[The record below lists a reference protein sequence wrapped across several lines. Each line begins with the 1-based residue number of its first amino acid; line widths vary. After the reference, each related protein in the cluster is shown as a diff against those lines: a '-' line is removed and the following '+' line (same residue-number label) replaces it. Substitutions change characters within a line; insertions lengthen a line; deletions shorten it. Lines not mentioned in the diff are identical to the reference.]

1 MMPAVTATTPMV
13 VPLGTMTIV
22 RKAVMMSP
30 HTAHAAAFSGRMDD
44 RVGRR
49 CGWAVAG

>member
-1 MMPAVTATTPMV
+1 MMPAVTATTPLV

-22 RKAVMMSP
+22 RKAVIMSP
-30 HTAHAAAFSGRMDD
+30 HMAHAAAFSGRVNDLAD
-44 RVGRR
+44 RR